1 MVRNAA
7 YTVVAAPLNAESVI
21 YGHLHMS
28 SRINVDGVDHIETS
42 LGYPREWQG
51 RETAQAW
58 PYPVLRS
65 FAEEGTP

>member
-1 MVRNAA
+1 M
-7 YTVVAAPLNAESVI
+7 P
-21 YGHLHMS
+21 

-58 PYPVLRS
+58 PYPVLR
-65 FAEEGTP
+65 FFEEEEGTP